1 MLSESDLNKHQ
12 TVAHAYRIM
21 WLYVLFD
28 LPTNTKKER
37 KDAAHFRKLLLKD
50 GFSML
55 QYSVY
60 IRHCPSKENVAV
72 HVRRVQTGLPKK
84 GFVSILTI
92 TDKQFS
98 LMVNFCGKESEP
110 PPERPLQ
117 MELF

>member
-1 MLSESDLNKHQ
+1 MLSGFELNSNQ
-12 TVAHAYRIM
+12 TVAQAYRIM

-28 LPTNTKKER
+28 LPTNTKRER
-37 KDAAHFRKLLLKD
+37 KAASGFRKLLLQD

-60 IRHCPSKENVAV
+60 IRHCPSKENASV
-72 HVRRVQTGLPKK
+72 HVRRVEMGLPKK
-84 GFVSILTI
+84 GYVSILVI

-98 LMVNFCGKESEP
+98 QMINFCGKQSEP
-110 PPERPLQ
+110 PPEKPLQ

>member
-1 MLSESDLNKHQ
+1 MLSESELNNYQ
-12 TVAHAYRIM
+12 TAVHAYRIM

-28 LPTNTKKER
+28 LPTNTKRER
-37 KDAAHFRKLLLKD
+37 KDASLFRKLLLKD

-60 IRHCPSKENVAV
+60 IRHCPSKENAAV
-72 HVRRVQTGLPKK
+72 HVRRVETGLPKK
-84 GFVSILTI
+84 GYVSILTV

-98 LMVNFCGKESEP
+98 LMVNFCGRDSEP
-110 PPERPLQ
+110 LPEKPLQ

>member
-1 MLSESDLNKHQ
+1 MFSDFEIDNPQ
-12 TVAHAYRIM
+12 TVAQAYRIM

-28 LPTNTKKER
+28 LPTNTKRER
-37 KDAAHFRKLLLKD
+37 KAAAGFRKLLLKD

-60 IRHCPSKENVAV
+60 IRHCPSKENALV
-72 HVRRVQTGLPKK
+72 HVNRVEQGVPRK
-84 GFVSILTI
+84 GYVSILTV

-98 LMVNFCGKESEP
+98 QMVNFCGKESQAPLEK
-110 PPERPLQ
+110 PLQ

>member
-1 MLSESDLNKHQ
+1 MLPNIGINNPQ
-12 TVAHAYRIM
+12 TVAQAYRIM

-28 LPTNTKKER
+28 LPTNTKRER
-37 KDAAHFRKLLLKD
+37 GHAARFRKMLLKD

-60 IRHCPSKENVAV
+60 IRHCPSKENALV
-72 HVRRVQTGLPKK
+72 HIRRVETGVPKK
-84 GFVSILTI
+84 GYVSILTV

-98 LMVNFCGKESEP
+98 QMMNFSGKESKP
-110 PPERPLQ
+110 PPKKPLQ

>member
-1 MLSESDLNKHQ
+1 
-12 TVAHAYRIM
+12 M

-28 LPTNTKKER
+28 LPTNTKRER
-37 KDAAHFRKLLLKD
+37 KDASLFRKLLLKD

-60 IRHCPSKENVAV
+60 IRHCPSKENADV
-72 HVRRVQTGLPKK
+72 HVIRVKMGLPKK
-84 GFVSILTI
+84 GHVSILAI

-98 LMVNFCGKESEP
+98 QMVNFFGKNSHP
-110 PPERPLQ
+110 PPEKPLQ

>member
-1 MLSESDLNKHQ
+1 MSKDQ
-12 TVAHAYRIM
+12 TVVQAYRIM

-28 LPTNTKKER
+28 LPTNTKRER
-37 KDAAHFRKLLLKD
+37 KTAAGFRKMLLKD

-60 IRHCPSKENVAV
+60 IRHCPSKENALV
-72 HVRRVQTGLPKK
+72 HLKRVEQSIPEK
-84 GFVSILTI
+84 GYVSVLSV

-98 LMVNFCGKESEP
+98 QMRNFCGKESDP
-110 PPERPLQ
+110 PPKTPLQ